1 MLISVTLNPC
11 VDHALFVEKLTVG
24 DTNRVMRVEKDAGG
38 KGVNVSRVFAEM
50 GGDTAATGFLG
61 GATAA
66 YIRHVLEIEGVDDAF
81 VSIQGETRTNFSIE
95 DNAGTPPT
103 TLNSK
108 GPDISGDEWN
118 QLITDCKELGRG
130 ARWAALGGSLPPGV
144 PDEAFQILGELFHEA
159 GVRVVLDADG
169 IAQKH
174 GLLAK
179 PDFIKPNAAEAARL
193 LGRKVESDLE
203 AVEAVLQLYKDLGGG
218 DKIATIS
225 RGKDGAVMASQGG
238 VWVGRSPK
246 ILSTST
252 IGSGD
257 SMIAGILWALDT
269 GKSPDDALRWGLAA
283 GAATAMTDG
292 SGIARLP
299 MIEDLYD
306 EAIVESKLA

>member
-1 MLISVTLNPC
+1 MLVTVTLNPC

-61 GATAA
+61 GPTAA
-66 YIRHVLEIEGVDDAF
+66 YIRHVLENEGVDDAF
-81 VSIQGETRTNFSIE
+81 VNIQGETRTNFSIE

-108 GPDISGDEWN
+108 GPNISDAEWK
-118 QLITDCKELGRG
+118 QLLADCKELARG

-144 PDEAFQILGELFHEA
+144 PDEAFQILGELFRDA
-159 GVRVVLDADG
+159 RVKIVLDADG

-174 GLLAK
+174 GMHAE
-179 PDFIKPNAAEAARL
+179 PDFIKPNSAEAGRL
-193 LGRKVESDLE
+193 LGKKIESDLE
-203 AVEAVLQLYKDLGGG
+203 AVEAVLQLYKSLGGG
-218 DKIATIS
+218 EKIAVIS
-225 RGKDGAVMASQGG
+225 RGKSGAVMATQEQ

-246 ILSTST
+246 IHSTST

-257 SMIAGILWALDT
+257 SMIAGILWAIDT
-269 GKSPDDALRWGLAA
+269 GKAPDEALRWGLAA

>member
-1 MLISVTLNPC
+1 MLVSVTLNPC

-38 KGVNVSRVFAEM
+38 KGVNVSRVFAEL
-50 GGDTAATGFLG
+50 GGETAATGFLG

-66 YIRHVLEIEGVDDAF
+66 YIRHVLEIEGVEVAF
-81 VSIQGETRTNFSIE
+81 VQIKGETRTNFSIE
-95 DNAGTPPT
+95 DNSSTPPT

-108 GPDISGDEWN
+108 GPDISAEEWGR
-118 QLITDCKELGRG
+118 LLGECRELARG
-130 ARWAALGGSLPPGV
+130 ARWVALGGSLPPGV
-144 PDEAFQILGELFHEA
+144 PDEAFHVLGELFHQA

-174 GLLAK
+174 GMLAK
-179 PDFIKPNAAEAARL
+179 PDFIKPNAAEAGRL
-193 LGRKVESDLE
+193 MGRRIESDLE
-203 AVEAVLQLYKDLGGG
+203 AVEAVLELYAQIGGENR
-218 DKIATIS
+218 IAVIS
-225 RGKDGAVMASQGG
+225 RGKDGAVMATQGG
-238 VWVGRSPK
+238 VWVGRAPK
-246 ILSTST
+246 IHSKST

-269 GKSPDDALRWGLAA
+269 GKSPDVALAWGLAA

-299 MIEDLYD
+299 MIEDLMD
-306 EAIVESKLA
+306 DVKVESKLA